1 MKRILACVSAAPSS
15 RNVILKAAEIA
26 KQMSARLVAA
36 HVRRDSFSPR
46 ARRRHTDQHEE
57 VERHLS
63 LARELGAEVAILS
76 GNDVAATIIE
86 FAELSR
92 VSRIV
97 VGKDEHA
104 LSGRTRRRKDV
115 TQRLIL
121 GTTQIEV
128 LVVPGDPS
136 DYGPHHRSRVHR
148 IDELRRFPRDLLVSG
163 GLIGAAALVSSFLH
177 TVGFADANIV
187 MVFLGAVLG
196 TTFIA
201 GRLQGIIASMMGVLT
216 FNFLFTEPRF
226 TLVVYDTQYILTFA
240 VMLLVALTTS
250 ELLSRV
256 RLQAVISRRRADRTA
271 AVYRLSRALLT
282 VSGEVAVIEEALDQL
297 VRYYGGT
304 ALWYEGDPGSNVTP
318 LIKMAHSKAAAQRG
332 EHNVTEREREAAA
345 WVYKNGRTTGVGLE
359 PFADS
364 TLFFA
369 PLLSGAGVLGVLG
382 VSIGASVEGSSTAE
396 QRTLIETFA
405 GQVALALERERFAR
419 RHEQAKIEVEAE
431 RLKNHLL
438 RSISHDLRTPL
449 AGIAGSAAV
458 LLELKGAA
466 ADGQISEL
474 AGDIHEQATW
484 LNGLVENLLSLTR
497 IESGSPSI
505 AFQSETV
512 DDLIGS
518 VLGRMRRRLA
528 PFRIN
533 TSMPKSVVV
542 VPMDARLIEQ
552 VLMNLFD
559 NACRHSPPGSDIGL
573 TVSVNSEEVT
583 FAVADS
589 GPGFSKQD
597 LDHLFEKFYTGAE
610 HEADVGRGVGLGLT
624 ICQAIIHTHGGA
636 IDARNADGR
645 GAEVRFTLP
654 LRRSAQ
660 GGKSTDEQRISK

>member
-1 MKRILACVSAAPSS
+1 MERILACVSAAPSS
-15 RNVILKAAEIA
+15 RNVILKAADIA
-26 KQMSARLVAA
+26 KRMPARLVAV
-36 HVRRDSFSPR
+36 HVRHDSFSSR
-46 ARRRHTDQHEE
+46 ARRAHTAQHEE

-76 GNDVAATIIE
+76 GNDIAATIIE

-104 LSGRTRRRKDV
+104 LSARVRRRKDV
-115 TQRLIL
+115 TQRLIQ

-136 DYGPHHRSRVHR
+136 DYGPHHRSRLHR
-148 IDELRRFPRDLLVSG
+148 LNELRRLPRDLLVSG
-163 GLIGAAALVSSFLH
+163 GLIGTAALISSFLH
-177 TVGFADANIV
+177 AVGFADANIV

-201 GRLQGIIASMMGVLT
+201 GRLQGIIASMLGVLA

-282 VSGEVAVIEEALDQL
+282 VSGEVSVTEEALDQL
-297 VRYYGGT
+297 VRYYGGM
-304 ALWYEGDPGSNVTP
+304 ALWYEGDPGSNATP
-318 LIKMAHSKAAAQRG
+318 LIRMAHSATTANGG
-332 EHNVTEREREAAA
+332 EHSVTEREREAAA
-345 WVYKNGRTTGVGLE
+345 WVYKNGRTTGVGLA

-419 RHEQAKIEVEAE
+419 QHEQAKIEIEAE
-431 RLKNHLL
+431 RLKNYLL

-458 LLELKGAA
+458 LLELKAAA
-466 ADGQISEL
+466 ADRQISEL
-474 AGDIHEQATW
+474 AGDIHEQANW

-497 IESGSPSI
+497 IESGTPNI
-505 AFQSETV
+505 AFQPETV

-518 VLGRMRRRLA
+518 VLARMRRRLA
-528 PFRIN
+528 PFRIVASTPN
-533 TSMPKSVVV
+533 FVVS
-542 VPMDARLIEQ
+542 VPMDAGLIEQ
-552 VLMNLFD
+552 VLMNLLD
-559 NACRHSPPGSDIGL
+559 NACRHSAPGAEIGL
-573 TVSVNSEEVT
+573 TVRVNGQ
-583 FAVADS
+583 VAS
-589 GPGFSKQD
+589 Q
-597 LDHLFEKFYTGAE
+597 
-610 HEADVGRGVGLGLT
+610 
-624 ICQAIIHTHGGA
+624 IHA
-636 IDARNADGR
+636 
-645 GAEVRFTLP
+645 
-654 LRRSAQ
+654 
-660 GGKSTDEQRISK
+660 